1 MDPRVRFARLRLF
14 RSQHSCRK
22 RTGLFHLP
30 WPYRSARLFD
40 LTIILLAVGL
50 LSVIAAVPAAKSRRL
65 QKLFSVLDLADKIAE
80 IHDAL
85 RCYLVSRRRT
95 ALAFSLTVT
104 AHLFYFGTFYCTGR
118 ALEGKVMARAP
129 SLGETFSIMPIVNML
144 TALPISFA
152 GIGVRESLFQVL
164 LHHLCRAP
172 EAVGVLIG
180 ALGFAIRLLWGLPG
194 GAAFLWYRMP
204 RVPRS

>member
-1 MDPRVRFARLRLF
+1 MAQP
-14 RSQHSCRK
+14 K
-22 RTGLFHLP
+22 RTERRKYGHP
-30 WPYRSARLFD
+30 EQSRGIPPRSLNRIA
-40 LTIILLAVGL
+40 TGMESLA
-50 LSVIAAVPAAKSRRL
+50 SPTSFR
-65 QKLFSVLDLADKIAE
+65 
-80 IHDAL
+80 DAL

-95 ALAFSLTVT
+95 PLAFTLTVT

-118 ALEGKVMARAP
+118 ALEGKVMARSP
-129 SLGETFSIMPIVNML
+129 SLGESFSIMPIVNTL

-164 LHHLCRAP
+164 LHDLCRAP

-194 GAAFLWYRMP
+194 GAAFLWYRLP
-204 RVPRS
+204 RVSKK